1 MSERAVLEFDG
12 IEVVLSHP
20 DRVLFPDDGIT
31 KRHLVEYYVA
41 VAPFL
46 LPHLRDRPVTVQR
59 FPRGILV
66 PGFWQRHLPAGAPPW
81 LARTEVPLADRRR
94 SEHAAIEKV
103 ADLVF
108 WVGQDAIAFH
118 PWPVRSDAPLSPD
131 LLVIDLD
138 PPEGVDLHE
147 GFDRA
152 RRVARAAVDLLC
164 GRGCPCFVRTTGS
177 RGLHIVVPLRR
188 GPGFAEV
195 RAFARGLAER
205 VVEQRPDLA
214 TLEPRRE
221 ERGGRVYLDLQRN
234 APAQS
239 AVAAY
244 SARALPRAPV
254 ATPLFPDE
262 LDREGLGPRDFTI
275 ADIPAR
281 LAARGDP
288 WEGMYARAVTLAE
301 LERRL
306 CGGA

>member
-31 KRHLVEYYVA
+31 KRQLAEYYVT
-41 VAPFL
+41 VAPHL

-59 FPRGILV
+59 FPRGIDG
-66 PGFWQRHLPAGAPPW
+66 PGFWQRHLPANAPPW
-81 LARTEVPLADRRR
+81 LARTEVPLADGRRT
-94 SEHAAIEKV
+94 EHAAVEKV

-108 WVGQDAIAFH
+108 WIGQDAVAFH
-118 PWPVRSDAPLSPD
+118 PWPVRSDAPHAPD

-138 PPEGVDLHE
+138 PPEDAGLRE
-147 GFDRA
+147 GFERA
-152 RRVARAAVDLLC
+152 RRVARAALEVM
-164 GRGCPCFVRTTGS
+164 GARSCPCFVRTTGS

-188 GPGFAEV
+188 GPGFEEV
-195 RAFARGLAER
+195 RRVARLLAER
-205 VVEQRPDLA
+205 VVERLPDLA

-244 SARALPRAPV
+244 SARALPHAPV

-262 LDREGLGPRDFTI
+262 LEDARIGPRSFTI

-281 LAARGDP
+281 IAARGDP
-288 WEGMYARAVTLAE
+288 WEGLHARAIPLEE

-306 CGGA
+306 VGGA